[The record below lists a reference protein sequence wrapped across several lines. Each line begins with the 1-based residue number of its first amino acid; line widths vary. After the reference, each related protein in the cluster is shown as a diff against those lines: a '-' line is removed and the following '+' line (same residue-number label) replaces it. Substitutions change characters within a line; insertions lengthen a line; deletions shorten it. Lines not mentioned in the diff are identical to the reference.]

1 MCYHHP
7 EARPARDWPPCLTD
21 EETVAQVGEA
31 AGPRSHRKTGLE
43 PKFISR
49 GKEGRKEARKRD
61 GRLRELMFPY
71 PWPRRPGS

>member
-1 MCYHHP
+1 M
-7 EARPARDWPPCLTD
+7 
-21 EETVAQVGEA
+21 